1 MLRSHVLPV
10 LALLVLLCIAPLVF
24 YPIFLIKLLCFA
36 LFAAAFHLLLG
47 YVGLLSFGHA
57 AFFGTG
63 AYMCAQALARWNLAP
78 ELALLFAVAVSA
90 ALGAVIGFLA
100 VRRQGIYFAMITLA
114 LGQMVYFIYLQAPF
128 TGGEDGIRGI
138 TPGHFLGVVD
148 LSNPLALYFTVL
160 AVTTLA
166 FALVRRIVQSPFGMI
181 LEAIRE
187 NEPRAISLGY
197 NPTLYKLAAF
207 TFSAA
212 LAGLAGGLK
221 AMSFQIATLVD
232 VTWQMSGEV
241 VLMTLGGGIGTFLG
255 PVVGAFIIG
264 GLEQYLAQ
272 SALPAPVI
280 LGAAFILCVML
291 FRKGVAGTAKSLLQN
306 RAPKR
311 STPDNPE
318 TQATNRIVK

>member
-1 MLRSHVLPV
+1 MLRSPLLPA
-10 LALLVLLCIAPLVF
+10 LALLLLLCVAPLVF

-63 AYMCAQALARWNLAP
+63 AYMCAQALSRWSLAP
-78 ELALLFAVAVSA
+78 ELALLFAVVVSA

-138 TPGHFLGVVD
+138 TPGRFVGVVD
-148 LSNPLALYFTVL
+148 LANPLSLYFTVL
-160 AVTTLA
+160 ALTALA
-166 FALVRRIVQSPFGMI
+166 FALLWRIVQSPFGMI

-187 NEPRAISLGY
+187 NEPRAKSLGY

-221 AMSFQIATLVD
+221 AISFQIATLVD

-241 VLMTLGGGIGTFLG
+241 VLMTLVGGIGTFLG
-255 PVVGAFIIG
+255 PVLGAFIIG
-264 GLEQYLAQ
+264 GLEQYLAR

-291 FRKGVAGTAKSLLQN
+291 FRKGVAGTAKSLFQN
-306 RAPKR
+306 RAKRR
-311 STPDNPE
+311 STPDSSE
-318 TQATNRIVK
+318 TKPINRIEK